1 MRKLVIFLG
10 NENWGK
16 ILHGNAFQA
25 WIMNWN
31 DYIGITFLWNVFSK
45 ILEELFNDKLEEI
58 IKRMNEIQTIL
69 FESLRVV
76 AMRNKVQVE
85 IDFLFN
91 V

>member
-1 MRKLVIFLG
+1 MG

-25 WIMNWN
+25 WIMNWMKCDSLNYVTFGWN
-31 DYIGITFLWNVFSK
+31 DYIGITFLWNVLSK

-69 FESLRVV
+69 FEILRVV
-76 AMRNKVQVE
+76 AMWN
-85 IDFLFN
+85 
-91 V
+91 